1 MNIQKIVSRVLIWSI
16 GLLTL
21 VSILSIWKVF
31 DQQVLWK
38 AVSTIGVLTFSS
50 AVVIIVSRLVEDKK
64 TNKENE

>member
-38 AVSTIGVLTFSS
+38 AMSTIVMLTFGS
-50 AVVIIVSRLVEDKK
+50 AIIIIVSRLVEDKK